1 MVKRHG
7 AGGRGPDSGMGLP
20 AALGGHSRLWS
31 VAPTYGMAIVN
42 SASSFLQGL
51 KDGTHVKRSAQCLAQ
66 RETQQCWCMIGLITL

>member
-31 VAPTYGMAIVN
+31 VAPTYGMAIVTVLRV
-42 SASSFLQGL
+42 SYRDS
-51 KDGTHVKRSAQCLAQ
+51 KM
-66 RETQQCWCMIGLITL
+66 EPM